1 MVLVCPK
8 VFGMEERQV
17 IWFIQDMD
25 FRWYEEGT
33 GSHWQRVLVRMR
45 QTKLTEKWA
54 AIDY

>member
-25 FRWYEEGT
+25 FRWCEEGT

-45 QTKLTEKWA
+45 QTKLTEKRA